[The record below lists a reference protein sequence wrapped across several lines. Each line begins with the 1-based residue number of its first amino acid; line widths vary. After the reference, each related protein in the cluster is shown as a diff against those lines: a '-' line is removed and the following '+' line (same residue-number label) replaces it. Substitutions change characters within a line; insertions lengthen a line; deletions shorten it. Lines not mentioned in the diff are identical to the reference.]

1 MKFYIDK
8 LIIKVYTKFRKLNE
22 EVNRLSIIMFDYSK
36 LRGRIREKC
45 GTNSK
50 FAAELGCSD
59 NTLSA
64 KLNHLSEFDQSEIV
78 KSINILDLSVKDIP
92 TYFFTKAV

>member
-1 MKFYIDK
+1 MKIILDK
-8 LIIKVYTKFRKLNE
+8 LRVKEYTKFRKLNK
-22 EVNRLSIIMFDYSK
+22 EVNHLSIIVFDYSK

>member
-1 MKFYIDK
+1 MKIILDK
-8 LIIKVYTKFRKLNE
+8 LREKEYTEFRKLNK
-22 EVNRLSIIMFDYSK
+22 EVIICLSSCLIIV
-36 LRGRIREKC
+36 
-45 GTNSK
+45 NSED
-50 FAAELGCSD
+50 ELGCSD